1 MKDNRAQVE
10 QRVKRYWYTDGIG
23 ELLGGGVFLI
33 LALYFAAQQYVGD
46 DSPMDGLL
54 QAGFVL
60 IVIGTVFLGR
70 KLINFLKAQI
80 TYPRTGYVEYRVDKS
95 RAILMRV
102 LAVLVGMGVAMSAV
116 YISQRFQ
123 AIDSMVAIT
132 GVVVALIF
140 LIKQGWSFGVPRFYF
155 FSLLSLAL
163 GGILSVSG
171 FPEGYNLGLFYC
183 LMGLVLMI
191 SGALVLKRY
200 LSENPL
206 PAGADNV

>member
-1 MKDNRAQVE
+1 MKDNTAQVE

-23 ELLGGGVFLI
+23 ELLGGGLFVI

-46 DSPMDGLL
+46 DSPVDGLL
-54 QAGFVL
+54 QAAFVA

-70 KLINFLKAQI
+70 KLIHFLKAQI
-80 TYPRTGYVEYRVDKS
+80 TYPRTGYVEYRMDKS
-95 RAILMRV
+95 KAVLMRV

-116 YISQRFQ
+116 FIAQSLQT
-123 AIDSMVAIT
+123 IDAMVAIT
-132 GVVVALIF
+132 GVLVALIF

-171 FPEGYNLGLFYC
+171 FLEGYNLGLFYA
-183 LMGLVLMI
+183 LMGLTLTI
-191 SGALVLKRY
+191 SGGLVLKRY
-200 LSENPL
+200 LNENPL
-206 PAGADNV
+206 PSGADNV